1 MTPSGTSAGDRSS
14 AARSRG
20 WLLASV
26 VSLVVALAIVAPF
39 FWLGSASGHDFEFH
53 VASWL
58 DVAGQW
64 REGIVFPRWT
74 EWANHGF
81 GEPRFIFYPPLS
93 WLLAPALSFFV
104 PWNYVPVAFI
114 VLVQTF
120 AGVCAFAFGRRMQT
134 EHGAL
139 FAAVCY
145 AANPNALLII
155 YLRSDFAEL
164 LASAFFPLLFLAALK
179 LG

>member
-1 MTPSGTSAGDRSS
+1 MLHKKSARCRKPRDTRVPLTSA

-26 VSLVVALAIVAPF
+26 VSLVVSLLIVAPF

-81 GEPRFIFYPPLS
+81 GEPRFLFYPPLS
-93 WLLAPALSFFV
+93 WLLAPALSLFV
-104 PWNYVPVAFI
+104 PWKYVPVALI

-120 AGVCAFAFGRRMQT
+120 AGVCAFAFARRMHR

-139 FAAVCY
+139 FAAV
-145 AANPNALLII
+145 
-155 YLRSDFAEL
+155 
-164 LASAFFPLLFLAALK
+164 
-179 LG
+179 

>member
-64 REGIVFPRWT
+64 KEGIVFPRWM

-93 WLLAPALSFFV
+93 WLLGPALSFFV
-104 PWNYVPVAFI
+104 PWKYVPVTFI

-120 AGVCAFAFGRRMQT
+120 AGISAFAFARTLLPRSA
-134 EHGAL
+134 AL

-145 AANPNALLII
+145 TA
-155 YLRSDFAEL
+155 
-164 LASAFFPLLFLAALK
+164 
-179 LG
+179 